1 MHRTFF
7 CFVLIEL
14 YLFLILSLDYDKT
27 TEAIFLNIHASVIS
41 QKPELL
47 S

>member
-1 MHRTFF
+1 MHRTVF

-14 YLFLILSLDYDKT
+14 YLFLILSLDCDKNM
-27 TEAIFLNIHASVIS
+27 EAIFLNIRASVKS